1 MRTSDLNE
9 YIKHYYEN
17 DKSNSAIMLTG
28 SWGSGKS
35 YYIQHCLV
43 PFLNEEGPNRCII
56 VSLYGLKSLVEIS
69 KSIYLEARIRIL
81 QSKGEAFAA
90 GKHVAK
96 TIAKGVTSFLGI
108 DLSSTEEEMQS
119 LYESIDLS
127 NKLIIL
133 EDIERSSI
141 DILEVLGYVNN
152 LVEQDNVKVLLVAN
166 EDAILKYEDSKQD
179 KDKKVNKI
187 PTAET
192 IEYLVTKEKTVSD
205 TIIFEGNYFEA
216 IKSIIHRFSNDRLSE
231 FESTSCVK
239 EIYELLVFHAC
250 NNLRTFTYACQKT
263 SDIYRKLPKD
273 CDKENLKCIFY
284 SIIAF
289 ATTIKTGNFP
299 NWKGSEYL
307 STELSSEAFPLY
319 RFCYDYI
326 RWQYFDL
333 SKVKPAFEE
342 HKKLVLYGRNS
353 GRNDPDLLIVANYH
367 VYSEK
372 TVYDALQR
380 IETRLENK
388 EDIPFYNY
396 GRLVVSLIKLKT
408 VIAFDYAVCKQRMIE
423 NIRGKSQEI
432 HGDLLFLLGFDNAS
446 KCENEQYMSFKKEI
460 LSALDEKSDTVHG
473 FSYTPE
479 EISEYYKTV
488 VKEENNISA
497 SHEFLGKFDSDRL
510 INMILI
516 CNSEQID
523 DFRGILWAVYRY
535 AHKGSYLESDV
546 DTMRNLVISLENK
559 KEEGSLPADRIIR
572 LQIDMLIGNLR
583 GFIEQLS

>member
-1 MRTSDLNE
+1 MQNCDLNE

-43 PFLNEEGPNRCII
+43 PFLNIEGQNRCII
-56 VSLYGLKSLVEIS
+56 VSLYGLKSLAEIS

-81 QSKGEAFAA
+81 QSKGEAFTA
-90 GKHVAK
+90 GRHVAK
-96 TIAKGVTSFLGI
+96 TIAKGVTSFFGI

-119 LYESIDLS
+119 LYQSIDLS

-166 EDAILKYEDSKQD
+166 EDAILKYEDSKPD
-179 KDKKVNKI
+179 KDKKVYKI
-187 PTAET
+187 PTAKT
-192 IEYLVTKEKTVSD
+192 IEYLETKEKTVSD
-205 TIIFEGNYFEA
+205 TIIFEGNYFDA
-216 IKSIIHRFSNDRLSE
+216 IRAIIHRFSNDRLSE
-231 FESTSCVK
+231 FESAFCVK
-239 EIYELLVFHAC
+239 EICELLAFRGC
-250 NNLRTFTYACQKT
+250 DNLRTFTYACQKT
-263 SDIYRKLPKD
+263 SDIFRKLPED
-273 CDKENLKCIFY
+273 CDKANLKCIFY
-284 SIIAF
+284 SIITF
-289 ATTIKTGNFP
+289 STTIKTGNFP
-299 NWKGSEYL
+299 GWKGSEYL
-307 STELSSEAFPLY
+307 STELSSEVFPLY

-326 RWQYFDL
+326 RWQYFDS
-333 SKVKPAFEE
+333 SKVKLAFEE
-342 HKKLVLYGRNS
+342 HKKLILYGRNS
-353 GRNDPDLLIVANYH
+353 GRNDSDLVIVESY
-367 VYSEK
+367 YLYPEK

-380 IETRLENK
+380 IESRLEDK

-396 GRLVVSLIKLKT
+396 GRLVVSLIKLNT
-408 VIAFDYAVCKQRMIE
+408 ILEFDYAICKQRMIE
-423 NIRGKSQEI
+423 NIRGKSREL
-432 HGDLLFLLGFDNAS
+432 HGKLLFLSDFNSDI
-446 KCENEQYMSFKKEI
+446 KCEIEQYVAFKKDL
-460 LSALDEKSDTVHG
+460 LSALDDESDATHG
-473 FSYTPE
+473 FSYIPE
-479 EISEYYKTV
+479 DISEYHKTV
-488 VKEENNISA
+488 VKEEGKISA
-497 SHEFLGKFDSDRL
+497 SHEFLGRFDSDRL
-510 INMILI
+510 VGMILG
-516 CNSEQID
+516 CTSEQID